1 MRKHTAAENKAKHSS
16 PTKRKWNTK
25 VADLLAK
32 TFDRFE
38 LAQKD
43 KGQDSAGKA
52 SLQYETVDALLK
64 RTDGLADLS
73 EVEQL
78 IEEATALT
86 IPAQN
91 DNLKKLQELK
101 GIVGELHKEIEKFN
115 DKKTEHKLSKYS
127 NILRKVV
134 ESGVQPANLDSLLA
148 FTKRNCEILRCV
160 QQVVSLS
167 TLETLLEEAEK
178 HQKHYDQEL
187 VDQLSKKKDR
197 FKKAIVQAE
206 EILKTPQLCI
216 IDEAKLGKLIAEI
229 NKYQFDFEAYE
240 KLAVVSELIQAIR
253 NLTPFLF
260 PGEILDELSRQEE
273 LSDLVQR
280 STFRLKKL
288 LEDEIPEEQVRFME
302 EKSVE
307 LRGLVE
313 KMSLDDP
320 EVSSLLAKMESVV
333 WRHKAK
339 SVLERNDENE
349 DELVKLLQD
358 TPKDIASEGC
368 REYSQIKERVHAIQ
382 AAQSNEKRI
391 VEKLDQYWEDEQL
404 HLKIAEIT
412 GFVQETK
419 NYILKKKIER
429 KLEVL
434 EQVAVALQNVSSTK
448 NKEDLVDEMSDLKLQ
463 GTKVF
468 QRLSAIAK
476 SSEKAEKNINWL
488 RQNKKKLQNYRESS
502 ITPSMRGLLEMPK
515 MKLSQAKEILTFL
528 KGLPQSL
535 KVDYEADLKSLD
547 SEIFALTAVSQEAES
562 LLKQFPRQKFLDMK
576 YSSEEVRS
584 CIERLRTLV
593 KRLFESNY
601 KDENVESKL
610 GELDL
615 LVKSACLLDRS
626 VDPQLKR
633 DISSWES
640 TLKLLREWSKDDQ
653 KNNLMKAI
661 KVKMDK
667 AEKIM
672 MEVHRMRQYESQFS
686 QTGSKLQP
694 SKIITRQ
701 NRMPSIEE
709 AKALLKSYL
718 EECFEIE
725 LEDTC
730 GYLKSVI
737 DTCEERIAHANGAQ
751 LSITEL
757 QTLQEQLKKAPLNVE
772 SLTYELNE
780 RAVKAQEFVKKVK
793 HMSSETLANEMENL
807 KAEYQK
813 LAVKVPEFE
822 KLKEQFYS
830 ELEKTRSADHNLE
843 RLSLQQI
850 IRMRQDIMNH
860 QFFRDRGL
868 ETKILLR
875 QVQMLEDELSRRTE
889 GFEDESEVPVIDM
902 ASLET
907 LQKELLEIRKN
918 SRVNYSNKGQFLSKL
933 VNDVK
938 SYLNEHIYS
947 LGLEAICRLRSY
959 SYRKLVDLT
968 KEITDHKI
976 KLEISQ
982 NPIDRS
988 LKKKDGDDS
997 KKYDKF
1003 GLFGTDFALVSRVEP
1018 VEEPKHHPYHVVDEL
1033 KEAKTQ
1039 FGDRPEA
1046 AHLSAEGDKKDAGAL
1061 KKKKLEGPYQDPKK
1075 PDVSM
1080 GVLSSHL
1087 RQYFSNAFKTHLEKN
1102 ESFEISGLDALMA
1115 ANTLERQIYDKYLD
1129 KLKEYDETCEAVCK
1143 VLRNLIFMKYLSIH
1157 IRNKNFRLSIL
1168 IKLIDKDKTEM
1179 KKIDA
1184 FAKQKL
1190 EKNKGPREDQEIK
1203 VVDEEDELLENI
1215 GEPKDKEENNLHF
1228 SDLDSE
1234 GDAEEAKVNDIQTV
1248 VPKSHPKGPRA
1259 LSYDPE
1265 TGQYQRV
1272 KNKYINPSQNADY
1285 TYYQIFKGGVYFET
1299 KEKIDLKKK
1308 PEKTKIFSCT
1318 GEDFIKYFTEIP
1330 DGLQLSAHLSK
1341 FEFEQYIQ
1349 KVLVSDQALNYLV
1362 LPLWIETATPLTF
1375 KNFYKTNECVGSIQY
1390 SPRCKIF
1397 IFPKEYLRQEWLGV
1411 INFHFVKKD
1420 LSLTELVGFIVLKL
1434 VNSDS
1439 YEVNII
1445 PDPVKVE
1452 KNHRAYKFVRNH
1464 TDVSEK
1470 IIDIEL
1476 LRENKNIEELELS
1489 PKKNASRF
1497 FEEVL
1502 EFPDDDRKNPKKGPV
1517 KNKLQRL
1524 MANELSTTQSPHS
1537 KVPSGMYQGNEDLQG
1552 YGNAGLLDS
1561 LKSANPKRD
1570 LGPQYPSHPHHP
1582 AAGNMLGSQMRDDL
1596 DSQDG
1601 NLSRMSDD
1609 FENPG
1614 LGKRML
1620 NQRPPMNPHPSQQHQ
1635 HMGHM
1640 SQDFSRQSHGQQ
1652 SYKPRGGM
1660 AGAPMQGRGERMDS
1674 QFGSGQLGA
1683 PNKMV
1688 KRDYNPAARQGLA
1701 PQQQGKPQFGFGG
1714 PQQVSSFDMNMM
1726 GDLDPHQGFQK
1737 PAQSASMNPQFANAP
1752 PRQSA
1757 YQTGGYNNPQ
1767 MGSQMPG
1774 PAGNRGAP
1782 THGYGQQPQS
1792 RPMAGAQMR
1801 GNSQAGGFGGQPPS
1815 KFGSGNQQDMRMMGQ
1830 GMQGMGQQGGQRFG
1844 QTGGSG
1850 MGYQGGQRQGGYAQD
1865 QPSYQSQGFGGNHGG
1880 YQGGQQRMG
1889 GSKPM
1894 NQMGGGSYGN
1904 MGHRPSH
1911 PGNDYM
1917 E

>member
-43 KGQDSAGKA
+43 KGQDPAGRTA
-52 SLQYETVDALLK
+52 LQYETLDALLK
-64 RTDGLADLS
+64 RCEGLADLG
-73 EVEQL
+73 EVDQL
-78 IEEATALT
+78 IEEAATLT

-101 GIVGELHKEIEKFN
+101 GVVGELHKEIEKFN

-127 NILRKVV
+127 NLLKKVV
-134 ESGVQPANLDSLLA
+134 DCGVQPVNLDAILGFS
-148 FTKRNCEILRCV
+148 KRNCEVLRCI

-167 TLETLLEEAEK
+167 TLETLLADTEK
-178 HQKHYDQEL
+178 YPKLYDQEL
-187 VDQLSKKKDR
+187 VDQLAKKKDR
-197 FKKAIVQAE
+197 FRKAIVQAE
-206 EILKTPQLCI
+206 EILRTPQLCI
-216 IDEAKLGKLIAEI
+216 IDENKLTKLIAEI
-229 NKYQFDFEAYE
+229 HKYQFDFEAYE
-240 KLAVVSELIQAIR
+240 KLAVVAELVQNIR
-253 NLTPFLF
+253 NLVPFLF
-260 PGEILDELSRQEE
+260 PGNIHDELDRQEE

-280 STFRLKKL
+280 CTFRLKKL
-288 LEDEIPEEQVRFME
+288 LEEEASEEKVRFME
-302 EKSVE
+302 QKSAE

-313 KMSLDDP
+313 RVNLDDP
-320 EVSSLLAKMESVV
+320 EVTSLLAKMESVV
-333 WRHKAK
+333 WRHQAKAT
-339 SVLERNDENE
+339 LERNDENE

-391 VEKLDQYWEDEQL
+391 VDKLDQYWEDEQL

-412 GFVQETK
+412 AFVQETK

-502 ITPSMRGLLEMPK
+502 VTPSMRGLLEMPK

-535 KVDYEADLKSLD
+535 KVDYEADLKALD
-547 SEIFALTAVSQEAES
+547 AEIFALTAVSQEAES
-562 LLKQFPRQKFLDMK
+562 LLKQFLRQKFLDMK

-601 KDENVESKL
+601 KDENVETKL

-615 LVKSACLLDRS
+615 LVKSACLLDRA

-661 KVKMDK
+661 KLKMDK

-672 MEVHRMRQYESQFS
+672 MEVHRMRQYEAQFS
-686 QTGSKLQP
+686 QSGSKLLP
-694 SKIITRQ
+694 TKILTRQ

-709 AKALLKSYL
+709 AKALLKSYQ
-718 EECFEIE
+718 EDCYEIE

-730 GYLKSVI
+730 GYLKAVI
-737 DTCEERIAHANGAQ
+737 DTCEDRIAHANGAQ

-780 RAVKAQEFVKKVK
+780 RVSKAQEFVKKVK
-793 HMSSETLANEMENL
+793 HMSPETLANEMENL

-830 ELEKTRSADHNLE
+830 ELEKTRTADLHLE
-843 RLSLQQI
+843 RLSLQQT
-850 IRMRQDIMNH
+850 IRLRQDLMSH

-875 QVQMLEDELSRRTE
+875 QVQMLEDELSRRSE
-889 GFEDESEVPVIDM
+889 GFEDDAEVPVIDM

-907 LQKELLEIRKN
+907 VQKELLEIRKN

-938 SYLNEHIYS
+938 TFLNEHIYS
-947 LGLEAICRLRSY
+947 LGLDGVCRLRSY

-982 NPIDRS
+982 NPVDRS
-988 LKKKDGDDS
+988 LKKKEGDDS

-1018 VEEPKHHPYHVVDEL
+1018 VEDPKHHPYHIVDEL
-1033 KEAKTQ
+1033 KEAKSQ
-1039 FGDRPEA
+1039 FGDRPDPSHLASEA
-1046 AHLSAEGDKKDAGAL
+1046 DKKDAL
-1061 KKKKLEGPYQDPKK
+1061 KKKKIEGPYQDPKK
-1075 PDVSM
+1075 PDMSLGLVS
-1080 GVLSSHL
+1080 SSL

-1143 VLRNLIFMKYLSIH
+1143 VLRNLVFMKYLSIH

-1184 FAKQKL
+1184 FARQKL

-1203 VVDEEDELLENI
+1203 VVDEEDELLENL
-1215 GEPKDKEENNLHF
+1215 GEQKDKEENNLHF

-1234 GDAEEAKVNDIQTV
+1234 GEAEEAKVNDITAV
-1248 VPKSHPKGPRA
+1248 VPKSHPRGPRA

-1272 KNKYINPSQNADY
+1272 KNKYLNPSQNADY
-1285 TYYQIFKGGVYFET
+1285 TFYQIFKGGVYFET

-1308 PEKTKIFSCT
+1308 PEKTKMFSCT

-1330 DGLQLSAHLSK
+1330 DGLQLSAHLSR

-1375 KNFYKTNECVGSIQY
+1375 KNFYKTHECVGSIQY
-1390 SPRCKIF
+1390 SPRCKVF
-1397 IFPKEYLRQEWLGV
+1397 IFPKEYLRQEWLSV

-1420 LSLTELVGFIVLKL
+1420 LALTELVGFIVLKL
-1434 VNSDS
+1434 VNADS

-1452 KNHRAYKFVRNH
+1452 KNHRAYKFVRSH

-1476 LRENKNIEELELS
+1476 LRENKHVEELEAS
-1489 PKKNASRF
+1489 PKKAASRF

-1502 EFPDDDRKNPKKGPV
+1502 EFPEDDRKNPKKGPL

-1537 KVPSGMYQGNEDLQG
+1537 KVPSGHYPPHEDLQA

-1561 LKSANPKRD
+1561 LKPANPKREQ
-1570 LGPQYPSHPHHP
+1570 PFASHPHHP
-1582 AAGNMLGSQMRDDL
+1582 AAGNLQLRDDL
-1596 DSQDG
+1596 DSQD
-1601 NLSRMSDD
+1601 NLSRLSDD
-1609 FENPG
+1609 FDNPG
-1614 LGKRML
+1614 LGKRL
-1620 NQRPPMNPHPSQQHQ
+1620 PSQRP
-1635 HMGHM
+1635 HMGQHAPQHLHLG
-1640 SQDFSRQSHGQQ
+1640 QDFGRQGPPGQQ
-1652 SYKPRGGM
+1652 SYKPRPGAGLPVQAPRGDRQDPFGGQ
-1660 AGAPMQGRGERMDS
+1660 AP
-1674 QFGSGQLGA
+1674 LGA
-1683 PNKMV
+1683 PNKQL
-1688 KRDYNPAARQGLA
+1688 KRDYNPPGRQPG
-1701 PQQQGKPQFGFGG
+1701 PGKQFGFGQQ
-1714 PQQVSSFDMNMM
+1714 QQVSSFDMNMM
-1726 GDLDPHQGFQK
+1726 GDLDAHPGYPK
-1737 PAQSASMNPQFANAP
+1737 QSANLNPQFAP
-1752 PRQSA
+1752 QQQRQSA
-1757 YQTGGYNNPQ
+1757 YQSAGYP
-1767 MGSQMPG
+1767 QMPG
-1774 PAGNRGAP
+1774 PAGNRGPSHA
-1782 THGYGQQPQS
+1782 YQQPQG
-1792 RPMAGAQMR
+1792 RLPAGPPR
-1801 GNSQAGGFGGQPPS
+1801 GNSQAQGFGQQPP
-1815 KFGSGNQQDMRMMGQ
+1815 KFSAGSQQDLRHLGQ
-1830 GMQGMGQQGGQRFG
+1830 GMQALGPQNPRFG
-1844 QTGGSG
+1844 QPPGAGL
-1850 MGYQGGQRQGGYAQD
+1850 YHGQRPNSYAQEPAY
-1865 QPSYQSQGFGGNHGG
+1865 QPQGFG
-1880 YQGGQQRMG
+1880 QGFQGPQRMG
-1889 GSKPM
+1889 KPM
-1894 NQMGGGSYGN
+1894 NQMPGSYG
-1904 MGHRPSH
+1904 MHRQTH